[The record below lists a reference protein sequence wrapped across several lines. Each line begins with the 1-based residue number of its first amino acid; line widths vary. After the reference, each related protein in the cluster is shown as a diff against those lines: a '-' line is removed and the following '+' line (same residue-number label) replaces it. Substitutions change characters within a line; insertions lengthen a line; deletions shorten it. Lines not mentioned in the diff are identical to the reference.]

1 MTVQPTVTVCIPTY
15 NRPEMLR
22 ASLQSVLWQSYRDIE
37 VIVSDN
43 ASVTNTFEVVESFG
57 DPRVRIDP
65 PVTLRSADEAAHPI
79 IHAATESRHKLIVT
93 V

>member
-43 ASVTNTFEVVESFG
+43 ASVTDTFEVVESFA
-57 DPRVRIDP
+57 DPGSGSTGSRR
-65 PVTLRSADEAAHPI
+65 TSGSSA
-79 IHAATESRHKLIVT
+79 T
-93 V
+93 